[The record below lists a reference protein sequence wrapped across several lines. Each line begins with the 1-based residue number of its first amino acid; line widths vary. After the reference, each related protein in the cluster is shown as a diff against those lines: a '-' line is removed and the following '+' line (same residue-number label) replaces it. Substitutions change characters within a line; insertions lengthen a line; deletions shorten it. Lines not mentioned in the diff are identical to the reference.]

1 MRSISSA
8 IISFVIFYIG
18 LCLPKDERKQCMTRG
33 CLFYLSFIMLI
44 IAFTL
49 MILGLW
55 WNDDFRLRKVK
66 YMEFYPTNE
75 YREVTLQVGLNSV
88 QLGNTDKLFSD
99 GLEEDEY
106 IYFDDSK
113 GFCYEDGCVIGGTYD
128 QTLKVLYSQWGF
140 DHKFYVK
147 RTEAKKI
154 KLELTQEEISI
165 LSNGLICLIDN
176 AYKAEKLTC
185 ETSIIKALDES
196 VKIYQKLNQKICN
209 SVSKMEW

>member
-18 LCLPKDERKQCMTRG
+18 LCLPKDERKQCIIRG
-33 CLFYLSFIMLI
+33 GIFCLSDVMLI
-44 IAFTL
+44 VSLIL
-49 MILGLW
+49 MVLGLW

-75 YREVTLQVGLNSV
+75 YREVTLQAGLNSV

-196 VKIYQKLNQKICN
+196 VKIYRKRLNLG
-209 SVSKMEW
+209 

>member
-18 LCLPKDERKQCMTRG
+18 LCSPKDERKQCMTRG